1 MVWGLNNIKQPWQC
15 SVRWSCWNPGD
26 VAHFSRCAG
35 MTGAGLLKPDR
46 STCNGQRF
54 QVTPQVSVAEGTGG
68 SFKQSSQQGD
78 VQIGRLI
85 EEAVIVQADAAD
97 AGQCDV

>member
-1 MVWGLNNIKQPWQC
+1 
-15 SVRWSCWNPGD
+15 
-26 VAHFSRCAG
+26 